1 MEMKRFEY
9 IATLAFDAYTQ
20 EEADEMLQEYLE
32 DEVNSGLEYP
42 DSWALDPTCDGAQEE
57 QRDLMDIYGVT

>member
-9 IATLAFDAYTQ
+9 IATLAFDALTQ
-20 EEADEMLQEYLE
+20 EDADKMLQEYLE
-32 DEVNSGLEYP
+32 DGDTGLEYP

-57 QRDLMDIYGVT
+57 QRGLMDIYGIT